1 MSIYRCMWFRSGGGE
16 IVSSGEDGDKQSG
29 STVFTA
35 CLLVPVQARDRENEL
50 IFISVGGRKAP
61 HSVANLER
69 VKSSSIE

>member
-29 STVFTA
+29 STVH

-61 HSVANLER
+61 HSVANLGG
-69 VKSSSIE
+69 